1 MEFLIDEVAR
11 KFIEYVDDRYGRIA
25 AWGVALFGT
34 AVVMGLAMFL
44 VVNLIR

>member
-11 KFIEYVDDRYGRIA
+11 KFVEYVDDRYGRIA
-25 AWGVALFGT
+25 AWGVALFGA

-44 VVNLIR
+44 VLRLIR